1 MKQIYNYL
9 ISKYGE
15 ETYQPNL
22 YMMIEELQKK
32 VKELEQQYRDALVD
46 IKRLE
51 EENIEASNV
60 LYELQN
66 SIEAVDHRIDILHEE
81 NNKPMT
87 YDEAIA
93 AGWVMTDDG
102 FWIRE

>member
-1 MKQIYNYL
+1 MKGIYDHL
-9 ISKYGE
+9 IARYGKE
-15 ETYQPNL
+15 NYQPNL

-81 NNKPMT
+81 NHKPMT